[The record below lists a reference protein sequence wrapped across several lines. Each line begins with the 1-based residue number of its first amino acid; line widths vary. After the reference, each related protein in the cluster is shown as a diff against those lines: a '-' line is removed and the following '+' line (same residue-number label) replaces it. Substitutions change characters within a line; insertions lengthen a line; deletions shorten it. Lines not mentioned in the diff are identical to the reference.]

1 MLSWGLK
8 NTNKAVREQQRLS
21 VTFKCHHSQFG
32 GYKRD
37 GPWTSEGLDKERVG
51 TFWAFQ
57 TCRLGCSIL
66 VGWSFLRAHIE
77 ANEWLDTPTSTPVRY
92 LELMKKTMDTSSRIY
107 SQGSNS
113 PLLSRECFKE
123 AGKLP
128 KTSIKLSLSRKRN
141 RRLGSE
147 VSWGRWGAGQNIVMS
162 LGACTP
168 AEARQGMESHLC
180 TVQENCHLRVK
191 YKHKLRLKIDV
202 M

>member
-8 NTNKAVREQQRLS
+8 NTDKALREQQKLS

-32 GYKRD
+32 GYGRD

-77 ANEWLDTPTSTPVRY
+77 ANEWLDTLTSTPPRY
-92 LELMKKTMDTSSRIY
+92 LELMKKTMDTSSGIH
-107 SQGSNS
+107 SQESNS
-113 PLLSRECFKE
+113 PLLSTECFKE

-128 KTSIKLSLSRKRN
+128 KTSIKFSLSRKRN

-147 VSWGRWGAGQNIVMS
+147 ASWGR
-162 LGACTP
+162 
-168 AEARQGMESHLC
+168 
-180 TVQENCHLRVK
+180 
-191 YKHKLRLKIDV
+191 
-202 M
+202 